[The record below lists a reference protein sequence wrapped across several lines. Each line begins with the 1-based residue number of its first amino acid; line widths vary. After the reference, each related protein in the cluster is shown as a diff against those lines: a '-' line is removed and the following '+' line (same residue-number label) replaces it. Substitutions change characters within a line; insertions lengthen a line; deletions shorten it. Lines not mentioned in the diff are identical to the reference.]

1 MRFSNLLNH
10 KNAPLYALIALL
22 IFIFAVRLVSLNF
35 YPLMSTTEARYA
47 EMSRKMLELNEWVML
62 FYYDYDTPFWGK
74 PPLSF
79 WASAGSMWLF
89 GVNEFGARF
98 APFVFGVMSC
108 ALFFLWG
115 FRREVGE
122 SKALRPIACAV
133 ILSST
138 GIGFVASGAVMTDEA
153 LLFCVM
159 LCMISFWKCVV
170 ANSACGDFSR
180 SASAHSLQRTA
191 SASHSFASHNHENSH
206 TILEFADSNA
216 TDSGDL
222 KDSSLRGEAEAIHE
236 SQIDCHESANADS
249 RNDDKKTKSTNPP
262 QQTIEGIAV
271 EVAEFLPNFECETR
285 LGVCEHSKFGKSM
298 QDAPKSELKK
308 GKAQNK
314 MQIIFGYL
322 FFIGLGLGL
331 LAKGPLIF
339 VLVGLPIVAFIIA
352 LRFAAKLRFAPHTRI
367 LRLKNLPLISGTIL
381 MLLIALPWYIAFEL
395 KSEGFLEY
403 FIIGEHF
410 KRFFISGWEGSMYG
424 AAHSQPIGT
433 IWWFFLISFLPWSVV
448 FLGFVAQR
456 IYGFFRIRSDGV
468 RIATLQTP
476 QSVENLYLALWI
488 VMPLCFLTFSR
499 NILEAYTLPTAPA
512 FCILCANFI
521 FCAGAKFRRWIW
533 LLPLALML
541 ILCAFLA
548 SGKLDSLVDS
558 RHQKDIFTR
567 WDGEGRLIFIDAKP
581 SFSGY
586 FYAHQS
592 GKKPFKDEFLSLKS
606 PEVAE
611 ILDSREKICIAM
623 KESDFEANKERFG
636 NFKPIVAKKEWILLK
651 NY

>member
-1 MRFSNLLNH
+1 MRFSNLLNR

-22 IFIFAVRLVSLNF
+22 LFIFAVRLISLSF

-47 EMSRKMLELNEWVML
+47 EMSRKMLELNEWIML
-62 FYYDYDTPFWGK
+62 FYYDYETPFWGK

-79 WASAGSMWLF
+79 WASAVSMWLF

-98 APFVFGVMSC
+98 APFFFGVMSC

-159 LCMISFWKCVV
+159 LCMISFWKCAVV
-170 ANSACGDFSR
+170 GNSPLGMQFRTCENFGD
-180 SASAHSLQRTA
+180 
-191 SASHSFASHNHENSH
+191 
-206 TILEFADSNA
+206 FADS
-216 TDSGDL
+216 
-222 KDSSLRGEAEAIHE
+222 KSSLNPQNSHKYKSHTANTRIVDSNKSDSAESKNGE
-236 SQIDCHESANADS
+236 
-249 RNDDKKTKSTNPP
+249 STNLP

-285 LGVCEHSKFGKSM
+285 LGVCEHSKFGKSP
-298 QDAPKSELKK
+298 QDAPKSELQK
-308 GKAQNK
+308 GNVQNRTQK
-314 MQIIFGYL
+314 PFGYL

-339 VLVGLPIVAFIIA
+339 VLVGLPIVAFIIT
-352 LRFAAKLRFAPHTRI
+352 LRFAPKFGFAPHARV

-381 MLLIALPWYIAFEL
+381 MLLIALPWYIAFEV
-395 KSEGFLEY
+395 KSSGFLEY

-410 KRFFISGWEGSMYG
+410 KRFIVSGWEGDLYG
-424 AAHSQPIGT
+424 TAHSQPIGT
-433 IWWFFLISFLPWSVV
+433 IWWFFFISFLPWSLV
-448 FLGFVAQR
+448 FLGFIAQKTYSFCKIRGDFGGR
-456 IYGFFRIRSDGV
+456 IV
-468 RIATLQTP
+468 MLKNP
-476 QSVENLYLALWI
+476 QSIENLYLILWI
-488 VMPLCFLTFSR
+488 VMPLCFFTFSR

-512 FCILCANFI
+512 FCILCVNFI
-521 FCAGAKFRRWIW
+521 FGAGERFRRWIW

-606 PEVAE
+606 PEIAE
-611 ILDSREKICIAM
+611 ILDSNEKICIAM
-623 KESDFEANKERFG
+623 KESDFNANKERFG
-636 NFKPIVAKKEWILLK
+636 NFHPIIAKKEWILLQ